1 MPSKATSAAK
11 REAQARYRA
20 RLAFWAMS
28 KAGCLTVDT
37 GDRNKEELRRKARE
51 AMARRRAQL
60 TPAEV
65 IEYRMTARED
75 AARYQ
80 ADNNALLAQKA
91 LVCRA
96 RRSIAK
102 NGYEEWCAKY
112 KKRHQRPIPSI
123 LEPSSSSSTSS
134 MRPPNVPQTC
144 TKTKPS
150 SSLPPSSPPSSTS
163 PSMQEWIDC
172 NLEKTPNAELMEDAR
187 RWERHAECEDVQT
200 RVQAWLPRDSRH

>member
-1 MPSKATSAAK
+1 
-11 REAQARYRA
+11 
-20 RLAFWAMS
+20 MS
-28 KAGCLTVDT
+28 KAGRLTVDT
-37 GDRNKEELRRKARE
+37 GDGNKEELRRKARE
-51 AMARRRAQL
+51 AMARRQAQL

-75 AARYQ
+75 AARYR

-112 KKRHQRPIPSI
+112 KKHHQQPIPSI
-123 LEPSSSSSTSS
+123 LEVQYGPPDEQDTPQSSSASSSSSTSS
-134 MRPPNVPQTC
+134 TRLPNVPQMC

-150 SSLPPSSPPSSTS
+150 SSLPLSSPPSSTS
-163 PSMQEWIDC
+163 PLMQEWIDC

-187 RWERHAECEDVQT
+187 RWERHAECEDVRT